1 MNGKRMVI
9 TVTLLALSAVAASQ
23 GQSSHSS
30 QNLPGTFVVTV
41 NFEGT
46 SFKVL
51 ENFTHDGRSTVL
63 LPFGPP
69 CCNDTRVGGLGEW
82 IRTGPREFVHWT
94 VADHVLQR
102 CAIQE
107 FHGDECLSILL
118 ADVVNR

>member
-82 IRTGPREFVHWT
+82 IRTGPREFDVT
-94 VADHVLQR
+94 VFFFASVDTMEPLQR
-102 CAIQE
+102 SRLKLKLDPNGETCS
-107 FHGDECLSILL
+107 G
-118 ADVVNR
+118 